1 MASRIARYDNPL
13 RAMEFTREPG
23 DYRIES
29 HGLVAADSGNSQATL
44 WLPRGERPRTV
55 VSLLHPQ
62 ANFTRHY
69 AVPPLLEAGHAV
81 FAHNSRC
88 LGNDSTAVHEQ
99 LLMDAAAGLLRLRD
113 LGFERIVLLGNSGG
127 GSLYSYYLQQ
137 AALPPEQRVADT
149 PAGPTPLGGAGGDL
163 RKIEMPMA
171 DAVVFLAAHPGEGDF
186 LLQVIDASVSDESD
200 PASCL
205 PSLDLYDA
213 ANGFCLPPGE
223 TRYTDEFVE
232 RYRAGQRARVE
243 RIDARA
249 RKILGVRTAALER
262 LAEQPDDRDAWRA
275 ATADTLLTT
284 YRTEADPR
292 CVDLTLDPSARDY
305 GSLFDHRPDLIN
317 YNPRGFARTTTPE
330 AWLSTWSGLSSR
342 ASFTRCGSDVT
353 IPALMINYTGDNAI
367 FPSEAEAIF
376 ESLGSADKK
385 FVELPGD
392 HYGHPL
398 AGSDA
403 WGRDLAL
410 AEITDWLAGL

>member
-1 MASRIARYDNPL
+1 
-13 RAMEFTREPG
+13 
-23 DYRIES
+23 
-29 HGLVAADSGNSQATL
+29 
-44 WLPRGERPRTV
+44 V

-69 AVPPLLEAGHAV
+69 AVPPLLDAVHAV

-99 LLMDAAAGLLRLRD
+99 LLMDAAAGLLRLRE

-171 DAVVFLAAHPGEGDF
+171 DAVVFLAVHPGEGDF

-376 ESLGSADKK
+376 ESLGIADKK